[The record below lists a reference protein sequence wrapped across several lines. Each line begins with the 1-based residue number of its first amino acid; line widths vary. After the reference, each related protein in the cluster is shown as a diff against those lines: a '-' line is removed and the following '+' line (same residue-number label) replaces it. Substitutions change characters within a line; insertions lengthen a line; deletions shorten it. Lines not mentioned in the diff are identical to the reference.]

1 MNNKFT
7 IAFANV
13 SSSDTWILAITQ
25 SSIRQENRLGNSV
38 DGKISVFST
47 SGNTAICKQ
56 KGNYSIRQRDNSTAN
71 KIYNYLKQK
80 ENYSIRQRDNSMTN
94 KIYNYLKQKE
104 N

>member
-1 MNNKFT
+1 MHFTREILNNKFT

-56 KGNYSIRQRDNSTAN
+56 KGNYSIRQRDNSTQIKSTTISNRKRIIALVN
-71 KIYNYLKQK
+71 ETIL
-80 ENYSIRQRDNSMTN
+80 
-94 KIYNYLKQKE
+94 
-104 N
+104 